1 MLTATAGKFNW
12 EPYSMSE
19 ETSNSGP
26 QNRPNGAPYRR
37 RRWLFA
43 AFIGLAAVLGFAA
56 GKVHSSPWL
65 HWAGHHHPFDADEIN
80 FIVQHRIDRALSK
93 VDATPE
99 QRDKINAIAKA
110 AVNDVM
116 AMRKDPSGRRE
127 KFLTIMKAETVDR
140 SALEALRAERIDM
153 ADAASKRILQAVADA
168 ADVLKPEQRR
178 QLAGRW
184 EQWHMHP

>member
-1 MLTATAGKFNW
+1 
-12 EPYSMSE
+12 MSE
-19 ETSNSGP
+19 ETSNSG
-26 QNRPNGAPYRR
+26 QQDRPPRRR

-43 AFIGLAAVLGFAA
+43 VIIGAAAVFGFAA
-56 GKVHSSPWL
+56 GNVHISPWW
-65 HWAGHHHPFDADEIN
+65 HWAGHHHFDAEEIN
-80 FIVQHRIDRALSK
+80 FIVQHRIGQALSK

-99 QRDKINAIAKA
+99 QREKINTIVKS
-110 AVNDVM
+110 AVDDVM

-127 KFLTIMKAETVDR
+127 KFLAIMKADTIDR
-140 SALEALRAERIDM
+140 SALEALRTEQITM

-168 ADVLKPEQRR
+168 AEVLKPEQRR

>member
-1 MLTATAGKFNW
+1 
-12 EPYSMSE
+12 MSE
-19 ETSNSGP
+19 ETSNSGL
-26 QNRPNGAPYRR
+26 QDRPGGVPYRR

-43 AFIGLAAVLGFAA
+43 AFIGIAAVLGFAA

-80 FIVQHRIDRALSK
+80 FIVQHRIGRALSNA
-93 VDATPE
+93 DATPE

-116 AMRKDPSGRRE
+116 AMRKDRSGLRE
-127 KFLTIMKAETVDR
+127 KVLTIMKADTIDR
-140 SALEALRAERIDM
+140 SALEALRAEQFNS
-153 ADAASKRILQAVADA
+153 ADAASKRILQAVGDA
-168 ADVLKPEQRR
+168 AEVLTPEQRR
-178 QLAGRW
+178 KLAEGW